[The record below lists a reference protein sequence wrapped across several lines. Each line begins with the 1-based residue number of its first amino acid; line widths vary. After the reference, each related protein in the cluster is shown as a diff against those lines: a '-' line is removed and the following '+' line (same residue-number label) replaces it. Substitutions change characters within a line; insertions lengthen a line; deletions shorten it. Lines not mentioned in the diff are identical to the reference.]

1 MSLKPPSLPDPK
13 QNRSSHLPP
22 SPPPSPS
29 SYYQSYAVLRAGL
42 VGGATLGIALAGQR
56 MATSPE
62 MSILGWFIVIFG
74 LFCVGYFAVRD
85 VLSHTH
91 ANDPADASALT
102 KPASPFKRRRDAVRL
117 GLVSGLIAGVVIG
130 LAFVVIN
137 LVLSLDAEQL
147 QMMREGA
154 LENMRQWSPEQAQ
167 VLQNSPAEL
176 DSMVRLSYGIATG
189 CCGLILPIMGML
201 LSAFGALSASPQSP
215 KPTPQ

>member
-1 MSLKPPSLPDPK
+1 M
-13 QNRSSHLPP
+13 
-22 SPPPSPS
+22 
-29 SYYQSYAVLRAGL
+29 LRAGL
-42 VGGATLGIALAGQR
+42 VGGATLGIAIAGQR

-85 VLSHTH
+85 VLSHLH
-91 ANDPADASALT
+91 ADAATLGQ
-102 KPASPFKRRRDAVRL
+102 PARPFKRRRDAVRL

-167 VLQNSPAEL
+167 VLQGSPAEL

-201 LSAFGALSASPQSP
+201 LSAFGALSASPQDP